1 MKTTKATRERGFKKL
16 CIYFFLYFPSSTLF
30 KKSLRN
36 AASFYIPQ
44 IILSVK
50 LKVQVSSLVVHYSNA
65 LPLSYITTGRL
76 FKNKSYIHVIHLYS
90 FLTVLFRCLM
100 FIKGIR
106 SYSTPVICITII
118 NISIMPEGPMR
129 TRPQKKIYCIF
140 MFGGRET
147 PTRNSS
153 GRLIGFAPSRWEG

>member
-1 MKTTKATRERGFKKL
+1 M
-16 CIYFFLYFPSSTLF
+16 
-30 KKSLRN
+30 
-36 AASFYIPQ
+36 
-44 IILSVK
+44 
-50 LKVQVSSLVVHYSNA
+50 
-65 LPLSYITTGRL
+65 
-76 FKNKSYIHVIHLYS
+76 HVIHLYS

-100 FIKGIR
+100 FIKGIG
-106 SYSTPVICITII
+106 SHSTPVICITII

-153 GRLIGFAPSRWEG
+153 GRLIGFAPSRWGRVAVHNALERIQHRCDFTNSMLRVCVCLSGASESGTRFLMYAHMKINEVSHRHGDRGVGDRG